1 MMYYRRL
8 CSGLAIFLSLS
19 LAACT
24 NVVNTPPSA
33 SPKVGETVPQSSPST
48 NSNKESVQRIVAL
61 SSLTADIIY
70 RLDETKLVGMP
81 GSKLFSGDTRLEKIP
96 RVSEGRTQPNLE
108 KIVALKPDLVVGA
121 AGFHDQTAQ
130 KLKELGIN
138 TLLTNVDNWQSLEEL
153 TKTLAQSMGANPEL
167 LLKQYQS
174 FLEQKPIASP
184 STLVL
189 ASRQPILSPNKNSWC
204 GDMLTQFK
212 VKNLA
217 ADLQGESPMKGYIS
231 LSAEKILQANPEM
244 IVVVETGDNI
254 LEQFQSQ
261 PFWNQ
266 LKAVENKQV
275 YVFDYYG
282 LVNPGSIDSI
292 EKASMKL
299 KQVLSEKE
307 RR

>member
-1 MMYYRRL
+1 MKFSL
-8 CSGLAIFLSLS
+8 WLFNGLAIFLSLS

-24 NVVNTPPSA
+24 NVNTPPLA
-33 SPKVGETVPQSSPST
+33 SPQVAETVAQASPST

-81 GSKLFSGDTRLEKIP
+81 GSRLFGEDEKFEKIP

-108 KIVALKPDLVVGA
+108 KIVALRPDLVVGA

-138 TLLTNVDNWQSLEEL
+138 TLLTNVDNWQSLEEV
-153 TKTLAQSMGANPEL
+153 TKTLAQSIGANPEL
-167 LLKQYQS
+167 LLKKYQS

-189 ASRQPILSPNKNSWC
+189 ASRQPILSPNKDSWC

-212 VKNLA
+212 VKNSS
-217 ADLQGESPMKGYIS
+217 ADLQGESPMKGYIP

-244 IVVVETGDNI
+244 ILVVETGDKI
-254 LEQFQSQ
+254 LDQFQSQ
-261 PFWNQ
+261 PFWNK
-266 LKAVENKQV
+266 LKAVENKRV

-282 LVNPGSIDSI
+282 LVNPGSIDAI
-292 EKASMKL
+292 EKASIKL

-307 RR
+307 GG